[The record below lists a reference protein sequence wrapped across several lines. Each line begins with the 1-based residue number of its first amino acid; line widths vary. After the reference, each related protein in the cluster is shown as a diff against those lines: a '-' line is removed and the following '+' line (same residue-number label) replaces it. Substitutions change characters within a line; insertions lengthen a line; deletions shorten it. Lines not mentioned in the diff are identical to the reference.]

1 MINTYID
8 YIEIMLCVNKNINLF
23 ILRLYINIYFDY
35 LLYYNFDIWKII
47 FSQENIYILYFSH
60 KMINTKRY
68 IIYNK

>member
-35 LLYYNFDIWKII
+35 LWKII

>member
-35 LLYYNFDIWKII
+35 LWKII

-60 KMINTKRY
+60 KMINTKWY